1 MVQNVL
7 ILIFINLA
15 TFSLKNALCYEGVF
29 LYFSYCVAV
38 YTHNIIH

>member
-15 TFSLKNALCYEGVF
+15 AFSLKNASCYELAF
-29 LYFSYCVAV
+29 LYSSHCL
-38 YTHNIIH
+38 TIIHTI